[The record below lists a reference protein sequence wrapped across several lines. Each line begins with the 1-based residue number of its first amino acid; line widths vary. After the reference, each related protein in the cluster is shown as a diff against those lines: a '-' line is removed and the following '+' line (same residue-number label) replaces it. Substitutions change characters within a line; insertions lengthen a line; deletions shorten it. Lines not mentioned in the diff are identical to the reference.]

1 DFLVEQRLECP
12 GPNVEC
18 NLDDL
23 NPIRAQARQQ
33 RLIKVQSCCRGCY
46 RSRVPREY
54 GLVALAVGG
63 VVGAM
68 YIRRKRDMAA
78 ALEERVHGVAI
89 GQLEKPRAIA
99 FPAPERHASSAC
111 NIEHV
116 SRSQFLSGF
125 RPRHEVVII
134 TFVEKEDFE
143 FLGAGGALAKHPRW
157 NDACPV

>member
-1 DFLVEQRLECP
+1 
-12 GPNVEC
+12 
-18 NLDDL
+18 
-23 NPIRAQARQQ
+23 
-33 RLIKVQSCCRGCY
+33 RGCY

-54 GLVALAVGG
+54 GLVALAVGVG
-63 VVGAM
+63 VGAM
-68 YIRRKRDMAA
+68 YIRRKRDVAA
-78 ALEERVHGVAI
+78 ALEERVDGVAI
-89 GQLEKPRAIA
+89 GQLEKPGAIA

-157 NDACPV
+157 NDACPVHDQDIAITEEIGEMHKCRMSRGHAAVTRQDHQTARGTLGG